1 MLNTVNLY
9 LGELFKILMF
19 LVMLLSFYMFIMT
32 IAAKSKDFKGIYS
45 AWQFPMILAL
55 FVDAAFIE

>member
-1 MLNTVNLY
+1 
-9 LGELFKILMF
+9 MF